1 MTTTIRC
8 AGPNRLAQDSSLGGT
23 GSTLSH
29 FTYAA
34 DGNLTQGGCV
44 GGLLAITDASQGSHF
59 CAYDGNGNVAA
70 LVKADGSGLTAQY
83 EYGPFG
89 EVLRATGPMAKA
101 NPFRF
106 STKYQDDESDLI
118 YYGYRYYDPSTGR
131 WLNRDPIG
139 EMGGANLYE
148 AFYNN
153 PLSYVD
159 RNGLDNWGNPDAG
172 QNAPPVI
179 IYPPTPTPDRTP
191 IRPDNRDRVQRRPER
206 RAQPRDSFGDPKCT
220 RCGPEVSAGLAAT
233 MSAVK
238 TRFDALSD
246 EEKAKRCALSHL
258 FGTWDIVFPSPPA
271 GCGEGA
277 CSDTVMV
284 NGKCYD
290 KWKVNYILFGR
301 ISSLCDFW
309 RIKMEGLVAGQKL
322 IRKPLVDGDWENE
335 YTGDVRG
342 FMRIGYNW
350 DGSLSSSL
358 PGPTGGFGG
367 CKPCD
372 KAGAKDPKYSSA
384 FSTTWP

>member
-1 MTTTIRC
+1 MFT
-8 AGPNRLAQDSSLGGT
+8 P
-23 GSTLSH
+23 GSR
-29 FTYAA
+29 A
-34 DGNLTQGGCV
+34 
-44 GGLLAITDASQGSHF
+44 
-59 CAYDGNGNVAA
+59 CAYRTA
-70 LVKADGSGLTAQY
+70 SG
-83 EYGPFG
+83 
-89 EVLRATGPMAKA
+89 RAKWP
-101 NPFRF
+101 
-106 STKYQDDESDLI
+106 
-118 YYGYRYYDPSTGR
+118 
-131 WLNRDPIG
+131 NRDPIG
-139 EMGGANLYE
+139 EQGGVNLY
-148 AFYNN
+148 ASFYNN

-159 RNGLDNWGNPDAG
+159 RNGLDNWGNPGGG

-179 IYPPTPTPDRTP
+179 IYPPTPTPERTP
-191 IRPDNRDRVQRRPER
+191 IRPDNRDRPQRRPER
-206 RAQPRDSFGDPKCT
+206 RAQPRDSHGDPNCT

-233 MSAVK
+233 MNAVK

-246 EEKAKRCALSHL
+246 DEKSKRCSLGHL

-284 NGKCYD
+284 SGKCYD

-350 DGSLSSSL
+350 DGSLPSSL

-372 KAGAKDPKYSSA
+372 KAGANDPKYSSA